1 MLKLPPIPLKYL
13 ISHTD
18 PIVSS
23 PVCYSS
29 ARATF
34 HTHISITMQTQ
45 VKLQPQVSNKITI
58 HIFYSL
64 SSTSLLMTNV
74 LFYGLFEVQ
83 SQQNCYVHAT
93 DLYMQPPHIT
103 SQPPHSPTCR
113 VLPVQQHQAL
123 FLHRKF
129 CNGESVDMDLL
140 LLKCGSC
147 T

>member
-1 MLKLPPIPLKYL
+1 MNIGYYGAFAGRGRKHFVSLAYLIKSKITTGRFVKATPIPLKYL

-58 HIFYSL
+58 HIFIAYP
-64 SSTSLLMTNV
+64 
-74 LFYGLFEVQ
+74 
-83 SQQNCYVHAT
+83 A
-93 DLYMQPPHIT
+93 
-103 SQPPHSPTCR
+103 
-113 VLPVQQHQAL
+113 
-123 FLHRKF
+123 HRF
-129 CNGESVDMDLL
+129 
-140 LLKCGSC
+140 
-147 T
+147 